1 MPPAARPANPS
12 PESSMHELILLRH
25 AEAVPMETAGDD
37 RQRPLSARGEQE
49 AQAAGLWLAN
59 HGLRP
64 DRVLCSPARRAGETT
79 WLALAA
85 IDGAPVPQMADEI
98 YDASPGELLALL
110 DQQAGAGTVL
120 LVGHNPGIERLVAL
134 LVEGR
139 SDEFRGMPPG
149 ALAVLHLGGTLE
161 PGNARLDAF
170 WSP

>member
-1 MPPAARPANPS
+1 MQ
-12 PESSMHELILLRH
+12 ELILLRH
-25 AEAVPMETAGDD
+25 AEAVPIETTGDD
-37 RQRPLSARGEQE
+37 QQRPLSARGEQE
-49 AQAAGLWLAN
+49 AQAAGLWLAA

-64 DRVLCSPARRAGETT
+64 ERVLCSPTRRTDETT
-79 WLALAA
+79 RLALAA
-85 IDGAPVPQMADEI
+85 IDGAPIPQMLAEI

-110 DQQAGAGTVL
+110 DQHGDAGTVM

-149 ALAVLHLGGTLE
+149 ALAVLHLNGSLE

>member
-1 MPPAARPANPS
+1 
-12 PESSMHELILLRH
+12 MHELILLRH
-25 AEAVPMETAGDD
+25 AEAVPLEKTGDD
-37 RQRPLSARGEQE
+37 QQRPLSTRGEQE
-49 AQAAGLWLAN
+49 AQAAGLWLAA
-59 HGLRP
+59 HGARP
-64 DRVLCSPARRAGETT
+64 DRVLCSPTRRTDETAR
-79 WLALAA
+79 LALAA
-85 IDGAPVPQMADEI
+85 IDAAPVPQLAAEI

-110 DQQAGAGTVL
+110 DQHGDAGTVL

-149 ALAVLHLGGTLE
+149 ALAVLHLGGGVLE

>member
-1 MPPAARPANPS
+1 
-12 PESSMHELILLRH
+12 MHELILLRH
-25 AEAVPMETAGDD
+25 AEAVPIETTGDD
-37 RQRPLSARGEQE
+37 QQRPLSARGEQE
-49 AQAAGLWLAN
+49 AQAAGLWLAT

-64 DRVLCSPARRAGETT
+64 DRVLCSPSRRTDETAR
-79 WLALAA
+79 LALAA
-85 IDGAPVPQMADEI
+85 IDNAPVPQPAGEI

-110 DQQAGAGTVL
+110 DQHADAGTVL
-120 LVGHNPGIERLVAL
+120 LVGHNPGMERLVAL

-149 ALAVLHLGGTLE
+149 ALAVLHLHGALE

>member
-1 MPPAARPANPS
+1 
-12 PESSMHELILLRH
+12 MHELILLRH
-25 AEAVPMETAGDD
+25 AEAVPIETSGDD
-37 RQRPLSARGEQE
+37 QQRPLSSRGEQE
-49 AQAAGLWLAN
+49 AQAAGLWLAARKL
-59 HGLRP
+59 HP
-64 DRVLCSPARRAGETT
+64 DRVLCSPSRRTEETT
-79 WLALAA
+79 RLALAA
-85 IDGAPVPQMADEI
+85 IDHAPVPQLATEI

-110 DQQAGAGTVL
+110 DQHNDADTVL

-149 ALAVLHLGGTLE
+149 ALAVLHLSGALE

>member
-1 MPPAARPANPS
+1 MQ
-12 PESSMHELILLRH
+12 ELILLRH
-25 AEAVPMETAGDD
+25 AEAVPIETAGDD
-37 RQRPLSARGEQE
+37 QQRPLSARGEKE
-49 AQAAGLWLAN
+49 AQAAGLWLSA
-59 HGLRP
+59 HGIRP
-64 DRVLCSPARRAGETT
+64 ERVLCSPTRRTDETT
-79 WLALAA
+79 RLALAA
-85 IDGAPVPQMADEI
+85 IDSAPVPQMADEI

-110 DQQAGAGTVL
+110 DQHGDASTVM

-149 ALAVLHLGGTLE
+149 ALAVLHLNGALE

>member
-1 MPPAARPANPS
+1 
-12 PESSMHELILLRH
+12 MHELILLRH
-25 AEAVPMETAGDD
+25 AEAVPMEQTGDD
-37 RQRPLSARGEQE
+37 QQRPLSPRGQKE
-49 AQAAGLWLAN
+49 AQAAGQWLAA
-59 HGLRP
+59 HRARP
-64 DRVLCSPARRAGETT
+64 DRVLCSPSQRTGETAR
-79 WLALAA
+79 LALAVM
-85 IDGAPVPQMADEI
+85 DSPPQPQMAGEI

-110 DQQAGAGTVL
+110 DQHGDAETVM

-149 ALAVLHLGGTLE
+149 ALAVLHLNGALE

>member
-1 MPPAARPANPS
+1 MQ
-12 PESSMHELILLRH
+12 ELILLRH
-25 AEAVPMETAGDD
+25 AEAVPIETSGDD
-37 RQRPLSARGEQE
+37 QQRPLSARGEQE
-49 AQAAGLWLAN
+49 AQAAGLWLAA
-59 HGLRP
+59 HGVRP
-64 DRVLCSPARRAGETT
+64 DRVLSSPTRRTDETT
-79 WLALAA
+79 RLALAA
-85 IDGAPVPQMADEI
+85 IDSAPIPQLLNEI

-110 DQQAGAGTVL
+110 DQHDDAGTVM

-149 ALAVLHLGGTLE
+149 ALAVLHLNGSLE